1 MFTGYRP
8 DTASS
13 SLLYDSSEQFIQTMT
28 DIYRICLKSKAQRAS
43 PDKHHLLPAVVL
55 EEPGIFILAG
65 DFKQWP
71 HFKKIT

>member
-1 MFTGYRP
+1 MFTAYRP

-28 DIYRICLKSKAQRAS
+28 DIKIICLKSKEQRVS
-43 PDKHHLLPAVVL
+43 PDKHHRLPAVVL
-55 EEPGIFILAG
+55 EKAGIFILVG

-71 HFKKIT
+71 HFKKFT